1 MNYMLKQYDTPLL
14 KFSATT
20 DTSDPE
26 IEILWRD
33 ESEKKL
39 LPLDLEE
46 SPESLRRW
54 LLRRTIPKNRAYV
67 HNLLAKCGLNL
78 NRPMSIIDVCKGLSL
93 NDCYWVV
100 HEDDTASFAEANLYE
115 NPFSNVLASLAFT
128 GYGSSPRSSLRS
140 SPEFTTNGMLPKC
153 WRRIKG
159 KVYLYKGGTEGASNA
174 GFEPYS
180 EYYAAQVARAMGIHH
195 VPYGLSQWK
204 GILCS
209 TCELFTSV
217 ETSFLPVGK
226 LVTKGGMP
234 TVARYY
240 ESLGSEFLRALHE
253 MMVFDAVICN
263 VDRHFGNFGLLIE
276 NRTNKI
282 VSPAP
287 LFDHGNSLFNFAGK
301 DCWEDEDV
309 LRDYI
314 TTLVPSVYD
323 DFIGTAREVMSQENR
338 TQVRHLL
345 TFRFQKHSRYNL
357 PPNRLQMI
365 EKQIQERARL
375 LLES

>member
-1 MNYMLKQYDTPLL
+1 MNYVLKQYDTPLL

-26 IEILWRD
+26 IEILWRN

-140 SPEFTTNGMLPKC
+140 SPEFTTNGC
-153 WRRIKG
+153 FQ
-159 KVYLYKGGTEGASNA
+159 NA
-174 GFEPYS
+174 GAGSKAKCTFT
-180 EYYAAQVARAMGIHH
+180 RAVRKEHPMR
-195 VPYGLSQWK
+195 VLS
-204 GILCS
+204 
-209 TCELFTSV
+209 
-217 ETSFLPVGK
+217 
-226 LVTKGGMP
+226 
-234 TVARYY
+234 
-240 ESLGSEFLRALHE
+240 
-253 MMVFDAVICN
+253 
-263 VDRHFGNFGLLIE
+263 
-276 NRTNKI
+276 
-282 VSPAP
+282 
-287 LFDHGNSLFNFAGK
+287 
-301 DCWEDEDV
+301 
-309 LRDYI
+309 
-314 TTLVPSVYD
+314 
-323 DFIGTAREVMSQENR
+323 R
-338 TQVRHLL
+338 TQNTMPLR
-345 TFRFQKHSRYNL
+345 
-357 PPNRLQMI
+357 
-365 EKQIQERARL
+365 
-375 LLES
+375 